1 MFDQKD
7 DSGKAMI
14 IFRKKIARFS
24 RWKTENTMKERMQ
37 TEILPE
43 IIE

>member
-24 RWKTENTMKERMQ
+24 RWKTENT
-37 TEILPE
+37 ILKKTGE
-43 IIE
+43 